1 MTHLNIQQG
10 QNVEIVNTQ
19 VIKRL
24 YNAAQSVPL
33 PEEGEQDQAN
43 MSGNLQVDKSY
54 RNQVEYL
61 TTRFPNLYIN
71 VTTDY
76 YVEFEDPV
84 VRNYCSQQY
93 GDGVGVTRTAL
104 AGVTSNE
111 DMWSSN
117 HQALIKQMPSDLKSQ
132 VTTLNDF
139 QYFTGT
145 GDSGNSSQVV
155 FGFDNATS
163 IKFPSCTFV
172 YNGSYSKTLIANCE
186 NIQTINYSNSTF
198 VCTTASGLFYIINGN
213 DVIQDWDSSL
223 LPNQTSFARISL
235 FRGWKKLQKIIFP
248 EGITVTCERFQR
260 MYSLQYAEFPSTV
273 TDLGDGWDL
282 GRDSG
287 HRLPCMVVKA
297 VTPPTW
303 TGWNPNDTGASG
315 REFGWDQLPL
325 AIYVPDNSVTAYT
338 SITSNGTN
346 SESVWASPD
355 IQAVIKPMSEMPQLY
370 RDMGTVTQEDIDR
383 V

>member
-10 QNVEIVNTQ
+10 QNVEVVSTQ
-19 VIKRL
+19 IIKKL
-24 YNAAQSVPL
+24 YDAAQSVPL

-54 RNQVEYL
+54 RSQVEYL

-104 AGVTSNE
+104 AGVTSND

-117 HQALIKQMPSDLKSQ
+117 RNTLKQMPSDLKSQ

-139 QYFTGT
+139 QYFTGI
-145 GDSGNSSQVV
+145 GDSGDSSYAVS
-155 FGFDNATS
+155 GFDNATS

-172 YNGSYSKTLIANCE
+172 YNNSYTKTLIADCK
-186 NIQTINYSNSTF
+186 NIQTINYSNSIF
-198 VCTTASGLFYIINGN
+198 VCTNANGRFDIIYGN

-223 LPNQTSFARISL
+223 LPNQTSFARIQL
-235 FRGWKKLQKIIFP
+235 FNGWKKLQKIIFP
-248 EGITVTCERFQR
+248 EGITATYERFLN
-260 MYSLQYAEFPSTV
+260 MWSLQYAEFPSTV
-273 TDLGDGWDL
+273 TDLGSGWNL

-303 TGWNPNDTGASG
+303 IGWNPNDTSQSG
-315 REFGWDQLPL
+315 HGFGWDQLPL

-346 SESVWASPD
+346 DESVWASPD